1 MERMNSRLSPNCK
14 SYNSYVEFLLLY
26 PHFKKTV
33 TYYFKN
39 GLQILKH
46 KLLVYLE
53 TNCLNW
59 QVINKKNYSNEKMQV
74 CFKISC
80 RNCFPKTNAISLN
93 CSFVWGAGCW
103 SEKILLPPHFITM
116 YKSLTND
123 ILMKKKKK
131 NKIVAINLNSDFH
144 KLEVWRSIR
153 GALFHN
159 WHFKTAKRVNDNF
172 ILIENKLK
180 R

>member
-1 MERMNSRLSPNCK
+1 MEQMNSCLSPNCK

-131 NKIVAINLNSDFH
+131 QQHCGYQSEQWF
-144 KLEVWRSIR
+144 SQIR
-153 GALFHN
+153 GLTFN
-159 WHFKTAKRVNDNF
+159 QRC
-172 ILIENKLK
+172 IIS
-180 R
+180 